1 MANVF
6 FTKKSKAMMRKR
18 RRKMDNQRAA
28 ARGGGDDLDDDGHRV
43 HDNFTIALAAADDDV
58 DFGSASRRGHSGS
71 IGGRKRTVD
80 QISDGSS
87 RTQQHAPHEPVDGN
101 GISKYEPI
109 TVVIPRGISSKDA
122 KKFRKDARRKARS
135 EGRSEDS
142 IVFVVEG
149 GHSHKK
155 GGGGATS
162 SSSSAD
168 ESSSSRDAGR
178 NGGDDGNRARGGKD
192 GARKKDSKKSSYPRI
207 NDILIQH
214 AVEQKLKEKLKKQR
228 SANDALTLSEKSKY
242 VAVDCEMVGIGP
254 DGKKS
259 ALARVSV
266 VDWDCNVLLDTFV
279 RVPERVTDFRT
290 RVSGVRPR
298 DISASNVNA
307 MDHDE
312 ARIAVGNLLLGKV
325 LVGHALKNDLS
336 ALMLSHPRD
345 ETRDTARYAPFMRPS
360 GSGGGKLRPRKL
372 RDLVYENLGR
382 RIQVE
387 GESHCS
393 VDDARATMELFQI
406 VRGRWEKEL
415 QQKSSSGG
423 KKGVSRSVIGGGGGK
438 K

>member
-1 MANVF
+1 VLF
-6 FTKKSKAMMRKR
+6 RS
-18 RRKMDNQRAA
+18 
-28 ARGGGDDLDDDGHRV
+28 H
-43 HDNFTIALAAADDDV
+43 AL
-58 DFGSASRRGHSGS
+58 
-71 IGGRKRTVD
+71 
-80 QISDGSS
+80 
-87 RTQQHAPHEPVDGN
+87 HEPVDGN
-101 GISKYEPI
+101 KVKSNNEPTT
-109 TVVIPRGISSKDA
+109 TVVMIPRNLPPRDA

-135 EGRSEDS
+135 EGYSEDS

-149 GHSHKK
+149 ELSHDNK
-155 GGGGATS
+155 GGRGPTS
-162 SSSSAD
+162 SSSSSSNAT
-168 ESSSSRDAGR
+168 ELSSSSDTRGKRD
-178 NGGDDGNRARGGKD
+178 NDGHHQDREKD
-192 GARKKDSKKSSYPRI
+192 GTKKKDIRKSYPRI

-214 AVEQKLKEKLKKQR
+214 AADIKLKERLAKQR
-228 SANDALTLSEKSKY
+228 SANDALTASERSKY

-266 VDWDCNVLLDTFV
+266 VDWECNVLLDAYV

-298 DISASNVNA
+298 DISASNASA

-312 ARIAVGNLLLGKV
+312 ARIAVGNLLLGKI

-345 ETRDTARYAPFMRPS
+345 EIRDTARYAPFMRPS

-393 VDDARATMELFQI
+393 VDDARATMELFQL

-423 KKGVSRSVIGGGGGK
+423 KRGR
-438 K
+438 